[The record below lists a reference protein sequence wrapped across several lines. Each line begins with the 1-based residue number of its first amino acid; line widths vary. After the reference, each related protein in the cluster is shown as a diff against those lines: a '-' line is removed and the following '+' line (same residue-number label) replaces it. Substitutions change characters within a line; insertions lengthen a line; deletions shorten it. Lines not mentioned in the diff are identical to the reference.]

1 MADKILIV
9 GATGLIGGLLT
20 RKLVGQ
26 GADKQM
32 HLLLRRPYREN
43 VGKAKIHVQLQEN
56 WPAAIAKIKPDI
68 AISCLGSTMKKAGSK
83 AEFAAVDRDLVGAV
97 AAAAR
102 TAGARQ
108 FITISSTMA
117 DSGASGFYLK
127 TKGEAEDLLR
137 AQQFDRL
144 DILRPGLLRG
154 ERTNDNRMGERLA
167 IAASPVLDML
177 LHGKFR
183 RYRSILASDVAAA
196 IVALIGAD
204 ASGEYVHENDGICA
218 MV

>member
-9 GATGLIGGLLT
+9 GATGLIGSLLT

-26 GADKQM
+26 GADEQM
-32 HLLLRRPYREN
+32 HLLLRRPYRED

-83 AEFAAVDRDLVGAV
+83 EEFAAVDRDLVSAV
-97 AAAAR
+97 AAAAKA
-102 TAGARQ
+102 AGARQ
-108 FITISSTMA
+108 FIAISSTMA
-117 DSGASGFYLK
+117 DSSASSFYLK

-137 AQQFDRL
+137 AQKFDRL
-144 DILRPGLLRG
+144 DIIRPGLLRG
-154 ERTNDNRMGERLA
+154 ERVADSRLGESLA
-167 IAASPVLDML
+167 IAASPVLDLL
-177 LHGKFR
+177 LHGQFR
-183 RYRSILASDVAAA
+183 RYRSILASDVADA
-196 IVALIGAD
+196 IVALMGNVL
-204 ASGEYVHENDGICA
+204 SGTHVHENDAIWA